1 MPYGIAKR
9 FGGDSTRNDARMEKQ
24 VKAIMASSHV
34 SKVSAI
40 KIAKAMQAARAQGR
54 KRGR

>member
-9 FGGDSTRNDARMEKQ
+9 FGGDSRKNDARMEKQ

-40 KIAKAMQAARAQGR
+40 KIAKAMQAARAQSR